1 MSKGKELAKNTA
13 IITIGKLCT
22 QFLSFILLPLYTAV
36 LSTSEYGTVDLLMTV
51 QQLLVYICFLQ
62 IEQSLFRFLID
73 FRKNKNQVE
82 KIITSCTMFSLIQCV
97 LLFIIF
103 IVLDLIFTIDYIY
116 YLYFYVVVVIFSSE
130 NLQIA
135 RGLGRNSIYAIG
147 SFISAISSIIF
158 NIFFLVGLKIGIQG
172 MLLSYI
178 LGNLLCVIYIFLKLK
193 IFSYIEISKFSL
205 TSMKEYLHYS
215 IPLVPNAISWW
226 IMNASDRI
234 IVGTFLG
241 TSATGLLTVAHKF
254 PSAYSLFFT
263 SFNLSWTESASLHIE
278 DSDVEIFFSTVINR
292 VFNLFFSIGLLIIA
306 ILPFI
311 FKYFVNVNFYDAYYQ
326 VPIYMGASMAQVFL
340 GLYSVVYIALKKT
353 KEISKSTVVSAL
365 INLVFNIMFIKYI
378 GLYAASLSSFFA
390 FCIVAI
396 WRYFDSKKYIKIKLD
411 LKSLYLC
418 IVIYIIETISYYG
431 SCRLFQ
437 IITFIICLIFVIY
450 LNKSIILQ
458 ILKSPKQLKQNL
470 FK

>member
-22 QFLSFILLPLYTAV
+22 QFLSFLLLPLYTAV
-36 LSTSEYGTVDLLMTV
+36 LTTSEYGTVDLLMTI

-73 FRKNKNQVE
+73 SRKDEDQVE
-82 KIITSCTMFSLIQCV
+82 KIISSCTIFSLVQCV
-97 LLFIIF
+97 FLLICFCFIDFIF
-103 IVLDLIFTIDYIY
+103 HVDYIY

-135 RGLGRNSIYAIG
+135 RGLGKNSVYAVG

-158 NIFFLVGLKIGIQG
+158 NIIFLVLLKTGIQG

-178 LGNLLCVIYIFLKLK
+178 LGNLICGVYIFIKLRV
-193 IFSYIEISKFSL
+193 FSYLKF
-205 TSMKEYLHYS
+205 KKFNKDAINEYLKYS

-226 IMNASDRI
+226 IMNASDRL

-241 TSATGLLTVAHKF
+241 TSATGILTVAHKF

-263 SFNLSWTESASLHIE
+263 SFNLSWTESASLHIN
-278 DSDVEIFFSTVINR
+278 DDDVERFFSVVINR
-292 VFNLFFSIGLLIIA
+292 VFNLFFSIGLMIIA
-306 ILPFI
+306 VLPFL
-311 FKYFVNVNFYDAYYQ
+311 FKYFVNENFFDAYYQ
-326 VPIYMGASMAQVFL
+326 VPIYMGASIAQVFL

-353 KEISKSTVVSAL
+353 KEISKSTVVSAM
-365 INLVFNIMFIKYI
+365 INIVFNILFIKYI
-378 GLYAASLSSFFA
+378 GLYAASLSSLFA
-390 FCIVAI
+390 FCIVAV
-396 WRYFDSKKYIKIKLD
+396 WRYFDLKKYISIKTNV
-411 LKSLYLC
+411 KVLYQCLA
-418 IVIYIIETISYYG
+418 IYLLEVISYFG
-431 SCRLFQ
+431 TNKIFQ
-437 IITFIICLIFVIY
+437 IITLFICTLFVIY
-450 LNKSIILQ
+450 LNKSILMQMI
-458 ILKSPKQLKQNL
+458 KSPKQLKKNL